1 MSLAAIGS
9 RSAAM
14 RRTSKA
20 EVLGTLQIPTTNQT
34 KLKTNFA
41 TKTVSKAKRQP
52 REPFLD
58 AELILATPD
67 IHIQRFPMK
76 AGPIEYERNCGCDV
90 VGDAW

>member
-1 MSLAAIGS
+1 MSLAAIGC

-34 KLKTNFA
+34 KLKKNA
-41 TKTVSKAKRQP
+41 TKTVSKAKHQP

-58 AELILATPD
+58 AELILGAPD
-67 IHIQRFPMK
+67 IQIQRFPMK
-76 AGPIEYERNCGCDV
+76 TGPIEYERNCGCDV